1 MKYKIEDVYNIAEEM
16 TYKKYE
22 NLIRGSVSVNI
33 YDEDNLESPVDI
45 ITREYEITHKEGFK
59 WVDSIPKTIV
69 EINWDDVRFEVD
81 EAFFNHFKNAN
92 KIWKEMGQQ

>member
-16 TYKKYE
+16 TYNKEE
-22 NLIRGSVSVNI
+22 NVIKGFVSVNI

-45 ITREYEITHKEGFK
+45 ITRSYEINNEGFK
-59 WVDSIPKTIV
+59 WLNETPKTII
-69 EINWDDVRFEVD
+69 EIDWDDVRFEVD

-92 KIWKEMGQQ
+92 KVWRKINGRK